1 MKTSRITALALTLL
15 TASVGTWA
23 HMTHEHLD
31 AQQPAHPMHM
41 MQGMQGPMSQRMQQQ
56 SAMAPADMR
65 ALQAEM
71 REKMQ
76 SAKTP
81 EERQALM
88 TQQHEKMHGAGHMSG
103 MPGMMSPR

>member
-1 MKTSRITALALTLL
+1 MKTTRITALALTLL

-23 HMTHEHLD
+23 HMTHEHNGNEM
-31 AQQPAHPMHM
+31 PAHPMHR
-41 MQGMQGPMSQRMQQQ
+41 MQGMQGMMPQRMQGQA
-56 SAMAPADMR
+56 AMGTPEMR

-76 SAKTP
+76 AAKTP

-88 TQQHEKMHGAGHMSG
+88 TQQHEKMHGAGHMPG